1 MVNLPGDY
9 WLGYRNCKEKQQPKS
24 IHPGKLRPQHLLGR
38 VEGLIRGREDDGPE
52 KDDVQSLARLQ
63 TSQEMGKENLKYYCR
78 KVDRK
83 SAAEGL
89 SPACLISSFCTSI
102 LKHER
107 EGIANGLK
115 LRMKPVVC
123 ALDFLTDKLHLYY
136 KPTLDE
142 HCWQKG
148 DAKGR
153 CIWKSTES
161 SPWTTHPHS
170 APLQGE
176 TKDWET
182 LESCQKHA
190 EIAASPE
197 VLVESVH
204 LFVFPIE
211 LLNMHKSIVS
221 LGQFPIYKRGQ
232 SCKAKSSFFVS
243 TRNGTNDRTK
253 LQEVPAR
260 VCRKSGYVKMQE
272 SWLFPLTHWCTPEVS
287 NFRVFPARNTSITE
301 WLALWEKDPVEILLD
316 LGFGT
321 EEPDVCTKIPPRFLS
336 GASVAKGINIRV
348 FLEAQK
354 QRMDIERPNLYGK
367 ERYFGK
373 RRNFSQERERERGNR
388 DNQYEWMV
396 DGDLR
401 EEGRELGGDESRERA
416 SEGRSL
422 HSEGRSERFR
432 QLGVLDHVTSAL
444 SSLLTNVNT
453 QQTKAQDTGRDETG
467 PLDAAK
473 SRPVVTQVKRR
484 RIGQLLKRASR
495 QTTLLKQGSLVPGEA
510 SLPGKKEQPHSC
522 ADIAERGRVQAGF
535 STHVTLGCLT
545 QEQTPRDKGA
555 SAYPTSWCPPTSSEK
570 TCSSSHLVAKQPH
583 LSPACEVPAKDRP
596 RKEPPLLVA
605 HMLKKVADLN
615 CKLPDSFEMEE
626 IQSFEDE
633 TPCGNAPD
641 TTSVLMADIW
651 RASRPMSSQGYVGTQ
666 GAAGSRALGEE
677 REAAREDAKH
687 AEVMVTRTSSCQS
700 DSSGFMEELP
710 EPVVLQNPSLSGK
723 INFISDIHN
732 QETALSHRTIFPML
746 NQDFQKK
753 PDDCVAKVF
762 ITACESILTVPTS
775 TKACSDQGEETHLL
789 LTAENGKYQAYNA
802 QPQTFV
808 QEMLCDMDKKE
819 DKTGRKQ
826 LEKEECIKEHSPCFQ
841 GDTQDEGDPSS
852 SKFDHH
858 LYFSTE
864 HKKVNVTFIE
874 PSDINPAGI
883 SESKIRG
890 EDESERCLTEKDV
903 GVPCHESAHQG
914 CTGHV
919 KGPWWGVEVVSK
931 DGTLLSVNE
940 VTNGQKFCKMEGDS
954 KNTRCFRKK
963 GLTETPQQGSAV
975 QSGSSA
981 ASRCSLQVSQRHPS
995 CLVEGPGLSS
1005 SEGQETGSIG
1015 EMLGDNKSEQGDTV
1029 QNGEMASAPLK
1040 SVTVQMPSGLEFT
1053 SKVKCTGQHA
1063 PVSESLARED
1073 LVDFSDTLV
1082 HHSESGPL
1090 IWSVPGTSK
1099 DGVKQ
1104 TMEASSQTDI
1114 HARKPRGPPLLHP
1127 PHSHLTKSASLD
1139 TVLCGKYRSHYWGE
1153 ASGAGGAQGSCCC
1166 HCCCCHGCCPWTF
1179 PVGASPHRP
1188 VGCCS
1193 NRASTELQLLKTLT
1207 LLQDTAMHNLAPR
1220 TLHEIEAMKS
1230 SCQHFQEK
1238 LDEIEQHLTEQQ
1250 VLFSSTMPGEGREE
1264 GRHLQLLRRAVRRE
1278 VAELEFRLNDQ
1289 ACQVREGILMQL
1301 DQLLVEQSHLFS
1313 ELGLSDWKGER
1324 KAQNKQAFPD
1334 AADTAHPQSGCSEMM
1349 LQRAPSKNTTAT
1361 GSLSALQLGTPPTQ
1375 FPTRTTTETNSAE
1388 SDQLELS
1395 TSKKEI
1401 KGPPQAKMDFKAFL
1415 HNLKK
1420 SFQNSLEG
1428 KGECVSWFLKMP
1440 WDEPAILSG
1449 RGVVGESCYS
1459 PGQQKAMGS
1468 HKNTVPEEGDLEG
1481 QQREQGGEEAL
1492 VLSPGFTAYPD
1503 KKTAVLSLPSSHDG
1517 HQGSDW
1523 ASQLTRHRWGKLTVL
1538 PGGAFRAFN
1547 VLGTLQNRT

>member
-1 MVNLPGDY
+1 MVQMTVPS
-9 WLGYRNCKEKQQPKS
+9 YR
-24 IHPGKLRPQHLLGR
+24 R
-38 VEGLIRGREDDGPE
+38 
-52 KDDVQSLARLQ
+52 SL
-63 TSQEMGKENLKYYCR
+63 QE
-78 KVDRK
+78 
-83 SAAEGL
+83 
-89 SPACLISSFCTSI
+89 F
-102 LKHER
+102 
-107 EGIANGLK
+107 
-115 LRMKPVVC
+115 
-123 ALDFLTDKLHLYY
+123 
-136 KPTLDE
+136 
-142 HCWQKG
+142 
-148 DAKGR
+148 
-153 CIWKSTES
+153 TES
-161 SPWTTHPHS
+161 PVMSRC
-170 APLQGE
+170 
-176 TKDWET
+176 K
-182 LESCQKHA
+182 
-190 EIAASPE
+190 
-197 VLVESVH
+197 
-204 LFVFPIE
+204 
-211 LLNMHKSIVS
+211 S
-221 LGQFPIYKRGQ
+221 LG
-232 SCKAKSSFFVS
+232 SSHS
-243 TRNGTNDRTK
+243 
-253 LQEVPAR
+253 
-260 VCRKSGYVKMQE
+260 
-272 SWLFPLTHWCTPEVS
+272 LTGAPQ
-287 NFRVFPARNTSITE
+287 SITE
-301 WLALWEKDPVEILLD
+301 WLALGEKDPVEILLD

-354 QRMDIERPNLYGK
+354 QRMDIERPNLY
-367 ERYFGK
+367 
-373 RRNFSQERERERGNR
+373 
-388 DNQYEWMV
+388 
-396 DGDLR
+396 
-401 EEGRELGGDESRERA
+401 
-416 SEGRSL
+416 
-422 HSEGRSERFR
+422 ERFR
-432 QLGVLDHVTSAL
+432 QLKVLDHVTSAL
-444 SSLLTNVNT
+444 SSLLTDVNT

-510 SLPGKKEQPHSC
+510 NLPSKKEQPHSC

-535 STHVTLGCLT
+535 SAHVTLGCLT

-555 SAYPTSWCPPTSSEK
+555 SAYATSWCPPTSSGK
-570 TCSSSHLVAKQPH
+570 TWSSSHLVAKQPH

-626 IQSFEDE
+626 IQSFEYE

-641 TTSVLMADIW
+641 TTS
-651 RASRPMSSQGYVGTQ
+651 
-666 GAAGSRALGEE
+666 
-677 REAAREDAKH
+677 

-789 LTAENGKYQAYNA
+789 LTTENGKYQAYNA
-802 QPQTFV
+802 QLQTFV
-808 QEMLCDMDKKE
+808 QEMLCEMDKKE

-826 LEKEECIKEHSPCFQ
+826 LEKEECIKEHSPYFQ
-841 GDTQDEGDPSS
+841 GDTQDEGDSSS

-874 PSDINPAGI
+874 SSDINPAGI

-890 EDESERCLTEKDV
+890 EDESERCLTEKDI
-903 GVPCHESAHQG
+903 GVPCHESAYRG

-954 KNTRCFRKK
+954 KNTRCFPKK
-963 GLTETPQQGSAV
+963 GLTETPQEGSAA

-995 CLVEGPGLSS
+995 CLAERPGLSS

-1053 SKVKCTGQHA
+1053 SKVKYTGQNA

-1090 IWSVPGTSK
+1090 IRSVPGTSK

-1104 TMEASSQTDI
+1104 TTEAPSQTDI
-1114 HARKPRGPPLLHP
+1114 HARKARWPPLLHP

-1193 NRASTELQLLKTLT
+1193 NHASTELQLLKTLT
-1207 LLQDTAMHNLAPR
+1207 LLQDTAMRNLAPR

-1264 GRHLQLLRRAVRRE
+1264 GRHLQLLRRAVRQE

-1334 AADTAHPQSGCSEMM
+1334 AADTAHPQSGCSEMV

-1361 GSLSALQLGTPPTQ
+1361 GSLSALQSGAPPTQ
-1375 FPTRTTTETNSAE
+1375 FPTRTATETNSAE
-1388 SDQLELS
+1388 SDQQELS

-1415 HNLKK
+1415 HNKQGFDLPCRNGYGRKRLKHEQK
-1420 SFQNSLEG
+1420 GNFAIKWENS
-1428 KGECVSWFLKMP
+1428 
-1440 WDEPAILSG
+1440 
-1449 RGVVGESCYS
+1449 ESE
-1459 PGQQKAMGS
+1459 
-1468 HKNTVPEEGDLEG
+1468 HL
-1481 QQREQGGEEAL
+1481 R
-1492 VLSPGFTAYPD
+1492 
-1503 KKTAVLSLPSSHDG
+1503 
-1517 HQGSDW
+1517 
-1523 ASQLTRHRWGKLTVL
+1523 L
-1538 PGGAFRAFN
+1538 PGIKGI
-1547 VLGTLQNRT
+1547 